1 MNSDISWNSRVDNQ
15 ALLHKGKIHRNL
27 NSIAAK
33 LKLDHLE
40 PEKPDAQLSENNNWL
55 ASLANKIEALDNA
68 IV

>member
-1 MNSDISWNSRVDNQ
+1 V
-15 ALLHKGKIHRNL
+15 
-27 NSIAAK
+27 
-33 LKLDHLE
+33 